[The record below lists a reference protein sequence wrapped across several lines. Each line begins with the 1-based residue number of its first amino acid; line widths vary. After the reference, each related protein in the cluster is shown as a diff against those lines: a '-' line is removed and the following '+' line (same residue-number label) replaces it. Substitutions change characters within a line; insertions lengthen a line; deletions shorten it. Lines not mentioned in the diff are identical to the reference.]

1 MATLFHDPELRAL
14 LAEADRLA
22 GQLRGASAD
31 SSPAAV
37 RALDVTLRDLGR
49 RLHDLWRNDDSA
61 AIEDLDELHDLE
73 PLSPVSLPPPSGPSE
88 WVDALQDLL
97 ALIDAPIETHEDRLL
112 AIEAARLQWA
122 TTSLSDRWAPFP
134 QPIQQAL
141 LGLLT
146 TRCRFVLQGGP
157 SPTGPERAMRRLR
170 DYRLQAGLT
179 TVIGLHAEAT
189 PESGSWNGDAVEWW
203 EMLVGGLQIQ

>member
-1 MATLFHDPELRAL
+1 MATPFHDPELRTL

-22 GQLRGASAD
+22 GQLQGASAD

-37 RALDVTLRDLGR
+37 RALDATLRDLGR

-61 AIEDLDELHDLE
+61 PMQDLDELDELE
-73 PLSPVSLPPPSGPSE
+73 SISPVSLPPPSDPGE

-97 ALIDAPIETHEDRLL
+97 ALIDAPIETHEERHL
-112 AIEAARLQWA
+112 AIESARLQWA
-122 TTSLSDRWAPFP
+122 TTSLSERWAPFP

-146 TRCRFVLQGGP
+146 TRCRFVLQGAP
-157 SPTGPERAMRRLR
+157 SPTGPDRAMRRLR
-170 DYRLQAGLT
+170 DYRRQVGLT

-189 PESGSWNGDAVEWW
+189 PESGSWNEDAVEWW